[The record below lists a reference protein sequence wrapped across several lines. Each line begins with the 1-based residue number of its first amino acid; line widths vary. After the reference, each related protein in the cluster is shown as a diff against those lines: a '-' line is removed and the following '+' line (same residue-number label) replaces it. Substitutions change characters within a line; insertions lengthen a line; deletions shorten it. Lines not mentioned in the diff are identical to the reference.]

1 MRAELAL
8 ALALFAL
15 PAGAAAQAAD
25 EPSLRAALARL
36 TESASPAEQDL
47 LAQARAALE
56 ASVQAADGPARDR
69 ALAIAAGAVELVRAR
84 RERADAERAR
94 QDAERRRDEA
104 RLRLETARAR
114 RDAAARDAERGP

>member
-1 MRAELAL
+1 MRAELVV

-25 EPSLRAALARL
+25 LPALRAELVRL
-36 TESASPAEQDL
+36 TEGAAPAEEDL

-56 ASVQAADGPARDR
+56 AASVALDEPARQR

-84 RERADAERAR
+84 RERADVERAR
-94 QDAERRRDEA
+94 RDAERRRDEA
-104 RLRLETARAR
+104 RAR
-114 RDAAARDAERGP
+114 REVAAARRAAAVRDAERGP

>member
-15 PAGAAAQAAD
+15 PAAAAGQADD
-25 EPSLRAALARL
+25 EPSLRAAVVRL
-36 TESASPAEQDL
+36 SEGAAPAEEDL

-56 ASVQAADGPARDR
+56 AAVAASDEPARQR
-69 ALAIAAGAVELVRAR
+69 ALAIATAAIDLVRAR

-94 QDAERRRDEA
+94 RDAEQRRDEA
-104 RLRLETARAR
+104 RARRETARAR
-114 RDAAARDAERGP
+114 RDAAVRDAERGP